1 MSTTAAHAPAL
12 GERLVLSEVQAALAA
27 PQRAE
32 ASRLWALS
40 GPEVEA
46 VLGALEQVR
55 ATAEAQQVA
64 VMPRPAAGG
73 WACSGASLRWTGPP
87 RPRPR

>member
-40 GPEVEA
+40 GPEIEA

-55 ATAEAQQVA
+55 ATAEAQ
-64 VMPRPAAGG
+64 
-73 WACSGASLRWTGPP
+73 
-87 RPRPR
+87 